1 MLAECEAAQ
10 GQRPAAL
17 AHVDEALR
25 FAEEQNDLMCLSG
38 VLLQRGTLTLAK
50 DPGALDLAESD
61 FRRAIDVAQGQKA
74 KTEEASAALELAR
87 VLQKKGHPREAQERL
102 SAATAWFQ
110 EGFDTRPV
118 REARALLADL
128 ARPA

>member
-1 MLAECEAAQ
+1 M
-10 GQRPAAL
+10 
-17 AHVDEALR
+17 
-25 FAEEQNDLMCLSG
+25 FLSG
-38 VLLQRGTLTLAK
+38 VLRQRGTLTLAK
-50 DPGALDLAESD
+50 DAGALDLAEMD
-61 FRRAIDVAQGQKA
+61 FRRALAVAQGQKA

-87 VLQKKGHPREAQERL
+87 VLQKKGNPREAQERL

-128 ARPA
+128 ARPE